1 MAEYPKD
8 MTPALRE
15 VLGMICFELAPL
27 AHGLRAA
34 GYEIEPRAEA
44 EQAFMLHWLIPF
56 ALEHGDNWRQAA
68 GAELAKIV
76 AQAKAKSEPAPTP
89 G

>member
-1 MAEYPKD
+1 MAEYPKE

-15 VLGMICFELAPL
+15 VLGMMCFEFIKLVQ
-27 AHGLRAA
+27 GFRAA
-34 GYEIEPRAEA
+34 GYEIKTRAED

-68 GAELAKIV
+68 GVELSKIYE
-76 AQAKAKSEPAPTP
+76 QAKAKEKVA
-89 G
+89 